1 MPQLQTGTYR
11 GEITGHTVS
20 QTPKAGIPC
29 AYITIKVDKG
39 VQSDGVEY
47 DFPEPQTRTMSM
59 LLSQDA
65 APYTMQDLQVLGFAG
80 SISEFAKGTALVG
93 KRAEFYN
100 KIKNDYENWRVSRT
114 RSGAPERPALDSNAL
129 LDLDAKFGHL
139 FEQSAASA
147 PADSAAPAAS
157 SDSDGDLPF

>member
-47 DFPEPQTRTMSM
+47 DFPEPQTH
-59 LLSQDA
+59 
-65 APYTMQDLQVLGFAG
+65 
-80 SISEFAKGTALVG
+80 
-93 KRAEFYN
+93 
-100 KIKNDYENWRVSRT
+100 YEYATQPR
-114 RSGAPERPALDSNAL
+114 RSTLYHARP
-129 LDLDAKFGHL
+129 
-139 FEQSAASA
+139 
-147 PADSAAPAAS
+147 S
-157 SDSDGDLPF
+157 SLRFCWKH